1 MKISETVKKCMQT
14 EGRANILATSD
25 SAGKVNVSMFGSY
38 QLMDDSSVIVM
49 LGDNRS
55 FKNLKENPHA
65 ACIVML
71 HGKTGMATEGCR
83 LYMKVRTIENEGQ
96 KWVEVREKIRARIG
110 GAADMLKHLVWFD
123 IVEARPIL
131 DFGQGI

>member
-1 MKISETVKKCMQT
+1 MHVSETVRNCLKT
-14 EGRANILATSD
+14 DGRANLLATSD
-25 SAGKVNVSMFGSY
+25 SNGKVDIAMFGSY

-49 LGDNRS
+49 LSDNRS
-55 FKNLKENPHA
+55 FANLNENPNA

-83 LYMKVRTIENEGQ
+83 LYMKVRTIEDEGE
-96 KWVEVREKIRARIG
+96 KWHEVREKIRARIG
-110 GAADMLKHLVWFD
+110 NAADMLKHLVWFD

>member
-1 MKISETVKKCMQT
+1 MKVSETVKKCLEQ
-14 EGRANILATSD
+14 EGRANVLATSD
-25 SAGKVNVSMFGSY
+25 RSGKVNVAMFGSY

-55 FKNLKENPHA
+55 YKNLKENPHA
-65 ACIVML
+65 ACMVMM
-71 HGKTGMATEGCR
+71 HGKTGLATEGCR
-83 LYMKVRTIENEGQ
+83 LYMKVRAMEDEGE
-96 KWVEVREKIRARIG
+96 KWNEVREKIRARIG
-110 GAADMLKHLVWFD
+110 DAANMLKHLVWFD

>member
-1 MKISETVKKCMQT
+1 MKVSETVRNCFGA
-14 EGRANILATSD
+14 EARANILATSD
-25 SAGKVNVSMFGSY
+25 RTGSVNLAMFGSC
-38 QLMDDSSVIVM
+38 QLMDDESVIVM

-55 FKNLKENPHA
+55 YSNLRENPHA
-65 ACIVML
+65 ACMVML
-71 HGKTGMATEGCR
+71 HGKTGLATEGCR
-83 LYMKVRTIENEGQ
+83 LYLKVRSMEDEGEQ
-96 KWVEVREKIRARIG
+96 WIGVRDKIRARIG

>member
-1 MKISETVKKCMQT
+1 MKVSETVKKYLEQ
-14 EGRANILATSD
+14 EGRANVLATSD
-25 SAGKVNVSMFGSY
+25 KSGKVNVAMFGSY

-55 FKNLKENPHA
+55 YKNLKEIPHA
-65 ACIVML
+65 ACMVMM
-71 HGKTGMATEGCR
+71 HGKTGLATEGCR
-83 LYMKVRTIENEGQ
+83 LYMKVRAMEDEGE
-96 KWVEVREKIRARIG
+96 KWNEVREKIRARIG
-110 GAADMLKHLVWFD
+110 DAANMLKHLVWFD

>member
-55 FKNLKENPHA
+55 
-65 ACIVML
+65 
-71 HGKTGMATEGCR
+71 
-83 LYMKVRTIENEGQ
+83 
-96 KWVEVREKIRARIG
+96 
-110 GAADMLKHLVWFD
+110 
-123 IVEARPIL
+123 
-131 DFGQGI
+131 

>member
-1 MKISETVKKCMQT
+1 MKVSETVKKCLEQ
-14 EGRANILATSD
+14 EGRANVLATSD
-25 SAGKVNVSMFGSY
+25 KSGKVNVAMFGSY

-55 FKNLKENPHA
+55 YKNLKENPHA
-65 ACIVML
+65 ACMVMM
-71 HGKTGMATEGCR
+71 HGKTGLATEGCR
-83 LYMKVRTIENEGQ
+83 LYMKVRAMEDEGE
-96 KWVEVREKIRARIG
+96 KWNEVREKIRAHIG
-110 GAADMLKHLVWFD
+110 DAANMLKHLVWFD

>member
-1 MKISETVKKCMQT
+1 MKVSETVKQCLGSD
-14 EGRANILATSD
+14 GRANILATSNK
-25 SAGKVNVSMFGSY
+25 SGSVNVAMFGSY
-38 QLMDDSSVIVM
+38 QLVDDSSVLVM

-55 FKNLKENPHA
+55 FQNLKENPHA

-71 HGKTGMATEGCR
+71 HGKTGMATDGCR
-83 LYMKVRTIENEGQ
+83 LYMKVCTIEDEGE
-96 KWVEVREKIRARIG
+96 KWNDVREKIRARIG
-110 GAADMLKHLVWFD
+110 NGADMLKHLVLFD

>member
-1 MKISETVKKCMQT
+1 MKVSETVKKCLEQ
-14 EGRANILATSD
+14 EGRANVLATSD
-25 SAGKVNVSMFGSY
+25 RSGKVNVAMFGSY

-55 FKNLKENPHA
+55 YKNLKENPHA
-65 ACIVML
+65 ACMVML
-71 HGKTGMATEGCR
+71 HGKTGLATEGCR
-83 LYMKVRTIENEGQ
+83 LYMKVRAMEDEGE
-96 KWVEVREKIRARIG
+96 KWNEVREKIRARIG
-110 GAADMLKHLVWFD
+110 DAANMLKHLVWFD